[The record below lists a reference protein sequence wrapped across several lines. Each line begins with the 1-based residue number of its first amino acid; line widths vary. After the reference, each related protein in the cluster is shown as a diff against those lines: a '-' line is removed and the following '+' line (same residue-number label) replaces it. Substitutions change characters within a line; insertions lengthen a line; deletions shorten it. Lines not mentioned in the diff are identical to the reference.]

1 MKLSLLAALFV
12 SAVSI
17 AAPVDSTDSM
27 AITRSATEG
36 DDASHPIVERA
47 DHTWKSATP
56 ELFRA
61 SVRIYFTPDF
71 YSDKYNVEEFVKYTR
86 DSLRDYF
93 PNANIFIYHRFKKNP
108 RFKWQVSDPSPEEGE
123 LYKLVNGKHEYYK
136 VVVFH
141 SDGHLFKSG
150 DGGFANWAYAGKY
163 HREGDNVYFEAP

>member
-17 AAPVDSTDSM
+17 AAPVNSTDSM

-61 SVRIYFTPDF
+61 FVHIFFAPHFFSY
-71 YSDKYNVEEFVKYTR
+71 KYNLEGFLKNTR
-86 DSLRDYF
+86 DSLRVTF
-93 PNANIFIYHRFKKNP
+93 PTRT
-108 RFKWQVSDPSPEEGE
+108 SS
-123 LYKLVNGKHEYYK
+123 
-136 VVVFH
+136 
-141 SDGHLFKSG
+141 SG
-150 DGGFANWAYAGKY
+150 WA
-163 HREGDNVYFEAP
+163 